1 MKLYYSPGA
10 CSLNPHILAHEA
22 GIKHDL
28 VKVDLQTKKTEDGR
42 DFTQIN
48 PKGYVPALELDD
60 GTLLTENVAIDLYL
74 AGLKPEKNLAPKQG
88 SPEFWDFFQSLL
100 FITTEVH
107 KGMGGLFAPFPDEVK
122 EAMKKKLR
130 TRLTFLAEQ
139 LKGKQFVFDD
149 RFTAAD
155 AYLFTVLNWA
165 PKVKVDLGEWPALVE
180 YQKRIGARP
189 AVQAAMQAEGLPVPT
204 AKAA

>member
-10 CSLNPHILAHEA
+10 CSMNPHILAQEA
-22 GIKHDL
+22 GIKLDL
-28 VKVDLQTKKTEDGR
+28 VKVDLQNKTLEDGS
-42 DFTQIN
+42 DFTKIN
-48 PKGYVPALELDD
+48 PKGYVPALQLDD
-60 GTLLTENVAIDLYL
+60 GSLITENVAIDLYL

-88 SPEFWDFFQSLL
+88 SPEFLEFFQSLL
-100 FITTEVH
+100 FITTEIH
-107 KGMGGLFAPFPDEVK
+107 KGRGGLFAPLSDEAK
-122 EAMKKKLR
+122 EVLKKKLR

-165 PKVKVDLGEWPALVE
+165 PKVKVDLAEWSALVD